1 MKMVYS
7 FSDISFVIS
16 HPVYGQFIAQGEGI
30 GSINVAMTNDVSVQ
44 EVAADGAIMTTKIKA
59 DNGTINLSILQTSSL
74 NKYLTGLFNYLKT
87 ASAAEWE
94 RATMT
99 INAPTIEQTTVATRV
114 SFQKHAD
121 KSYQQQGQMVTWA
134 FLSAAINHQ

>member
-16 HPVYGQFIAQGEGI
+16 HPAYGQFIAQGEGI
-30 GSINVAMTNDVSVQ
+30 GSINIAMTNDVSVQ

-87 ASAAEWE
+87 ASTAEWE
-94 RATMT
+94 NATMT

-114 SFQKHAD
+114 SFQKYAD